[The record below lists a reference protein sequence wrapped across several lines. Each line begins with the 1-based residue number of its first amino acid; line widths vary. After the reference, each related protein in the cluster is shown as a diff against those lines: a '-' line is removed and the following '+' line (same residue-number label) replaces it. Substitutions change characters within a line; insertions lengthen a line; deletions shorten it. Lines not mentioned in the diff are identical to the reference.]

1 MIWNLAI
8 GSLIEKDLPKSVAMD
23 RHQIRV
29 GVACYGQDK

>member
-8 GSLIEKDLPKSVAMD
+8 GSHIEKDLPKSVAVA
-23 RHQIRV
+23 RHRIRV